1 MSLFSVAKRNKDFGM
16 GIIER
21 QYETGWG
28 GGGVG
33 VAHKLTVKHQNKYSL
48 RKYVISAYA
57 YKTQFAQ
64 RSVEK

>member
-21 QYETGWG
+21 QYVTRGG

-33 VAHKLTVKHQNKYSL
+33 VAHKFTVKHQNKYSL
-48 RKYVISAYA
+48 RKYVISA
-57 YKTQFAQ
+57 
-64 RSVEK
+64 

>member
-21 QYETGWG
+21 QYVTR